1 MLFVGLRTY
10 ILINFFGF
18 FFKDSST
25 ITLQS
30 WLQRNDMAN
39 GKLLSSGF
47 KGIAMLSQFSG
58 KKIDEEKI
66 KGYILK
72 INFFF
77 PFR

>member
-58 KKIDEEKI
+58 RNKLMRKK
-66 KGYILK
+66 LRVT
-72 INFFF
+72 F
-77 PFR
+77 

>member
-1 MLFVGLRTY
+1 
-10 ILINFFGF
+10 
-18 FFKDSST
+18 
-25 ITLQS
+25 
-30 WLQRNDMAN
+30 MAN

>member
-10 ILINFFGF
+10 ILINFIG

-58 KKIDEEKI
+58 KKKLMRKKI
-66 KGYILK
+66 KVT
-72 INFFF
+72 F
-77 PFR
+77 